1 MSIKGPRTV
10 LVVDD
15 EESFLLSFAD
25 GLRTCADGI
34 EVVTAGNGKEA
45 LKVLEQT
52 SVDLVLTDLKMPEM
66 DGFELI
72 AYLSRRHR
80 GLPVIVMTAYA
91 SVQVRDQLRQVGAV
105 RLLEKPLDLDE
116 AAELIQETLRSR
128 SMGRLHGIAV
138 TGFLQLLEAE
148 RTTCTVRVSAG
159 GRTGRVYLEAGRV
172 VDAETGDIDG
182 MDAALEIVT
191 WQDVEIE
198 LEPGCPPREQR
209 IETPLAT
216 IILEGM
222 RLIDERAREIGD
234 DPTALPGGA
243 PPPGATVEAQMDI
256 VKVKQG
262 IEHLKGQLGSALVA
276 TDIITVADGQSI
288 AGHNSQPRAAALFNQ
303 LTQYLQRALAGSGFP
318 ALGRYFLIDL
328 EDDKLVVILPLGDYL
343 WGILTDSSEVQ
354 LGLLLNV
361 VIPDTMKAFNEAM
374 V

>member
-1 MSIKGPRTV
+1 V

-45 LKVLEQT
+45 VAVLEQT
-52 SVDLVLTDLKMPEM
+52 GVDLVLTDLKMPEM

-91 SVQVRDQLRQVGAV
+91 SVQVRDQLQQVGSV

-116 AAELIQETLRSR
+116 AAELILETLRSR

-148 RTTCTVRVSAG
+148 RTTCTVRVRAG
-159 GRTGRVYLEAGRV
+159 DRTGRVYLEAGHV
-172 VDAETGDIDG
+172 VDAETGGIDG

-198 LEPGCPPREQR
+198 LEPGCPPRAQR

-222 RLIDERAREIGD
+222 RLVDERAREVGD
-234 DPTALPGGA
+234 DPTASPGGTPA
-243 PPPGATVEAQMDI
+243 PGATVEGKMDI
-256 VKVKQG
+256 QKIKQA
-262 IEHLKGQLGSALVA
+262 IENLKDQLGSALVA
-276 TDIITVADGQSI
+276 TDIITVADGQTI
-288 AGHNSQPRAAALFNQ
+288 GGHNTQPRAAALFNQ
-303 LTQYLQRALAGSGFP
+303 LTQYLQRALSGSGFP
-318 ALGRYFLIDL
+318 ALGRYYLIDL
-328 EDDKLVVILPLGDYL
+328 EDDKLIVILPLGEYL

-361 VIPDTMKAFNEAM
+361 VIPDSLKAFEEAM
-374 V
+374 G